1 MIKFTHSGDFK
12 NTERFLRKAKKQNL
26 RSTLEYYGEMGVAA
40 LASATPVDSGD
51 TANSWT
57 YSVEITRKSVSLSWS
72 NTNESEGIP
81 IVVLIQY
88 GHVANGSY
96 VYGRDFIN
104 PTIQPIFDEIVNN
117 VWKEVTS

>member
-26 RSTLEYYGEMGVAA
+26 RSMLEYYGQMGVAA
-40 LASATPVDSGD
+40 LSSATPVDTGN

-57 YSVEITRKSVSLSWS
+57 YSVNVDSKSVSISWS
-72 NTNESEGIP
+72 NSNESNGIP

-104 PTIQPIFDEIVNN
+104 PTIQPIFDEIVTK

>member
-12 NTERFLRKAKKQNL
+12 NTERLLRKAKKQNL

-40 LASATPVDSGD
+40 LASATPVDTGD

-72 NTNESEGIP
+72 NTNESKGIP